1 MQRSLYSH
9 ATDVEIRPL
18 NEEKAVQAAVDLIGE
33 FFVFTVAVV
42 AMIFEVQRSARSE
55 ARKEEARK
63 QELEAMKQ
71 RDEELSREVELLRSK
86 YEELEKLAKG
96 QGLSGIF
103 NFKHVADKEGANSL
117 KPIGDTVP
125 IFSPITKRPHWSPY
139 PPTPHVAFTAS
150 RETEPKTSHS
160 LLHHQHSTKPQN
172 PFHLSVEI
180 GIKHFEQTEVKRGRV
195 FVMRKGSKSNCK
207 SVSHKLFKDKAKNRV
222 DDLQGMFMDLQ
233 FARKESRTIDATLLE
248 EQVHQMLREWKSEL
262 NEPSPASSL
271 QQGGSVGSFSSDI
284 CRLLQ
289 LCEEED
295 DASSPLAAP
304 KPEPSDQKLDTGESL
319 VFQEG
324 FSVNHGQQEHSFPM
338 ADHRNSSLLGAR
350 SAGVNNLQGVNQLDY
365 HQLDL
370 RQSLDQNYYTC
381 FNGTALSVEDDLSHA
396 TSYLPSIC
404 PPPLAFLGP
413 KCALWDCPRP
423 AQGLDWCQDYCS
435 SFHAALAL
443 NEGPPGMAPVLRP
456 GGIGLKDALLF
467 AALSAKAQGKDVGIP
482 ECEGAATAKSPWNA
496 PELFDLFVL
505 EGEMLREWLFFDKP
519 RRAFESGNRKQRS
532 LPDYN
537 GRGWHESR
545 KQVMNEF
552 GGLKRSYYMD
562 PQPLNLF
569 EWHLY
574 EYEINKCDAC
584 ALYRLELK
592 LVDGKKNSR
601 GKLSNDSVADLQKQM
616 GRLSAE
622 FPSDS
627 KRNVKGRAKVNAK
640 VGVGTVYYTSSQ
652 GTATNGTFDYGT
664 GPPYD
669 YLVDNLS
676 GYYLT

>member
-1 MQRSLYSH
+1 
-9 ATDVEIRPL
+9 
-18 NEEKAVQAAVDLIGE
+18 
-33 FFVFTVAVV
+33 
-42 AMIFEVQRSARSE
+42 
-55 ARKEEARK
+55 
-63 QELEAMKQ
+63 
-71 RDEELSREVELLRSK
+71 
-86 YEELEKLAKG
+86 
-96 QGLSGIF
+96 
-103 NFKHVADKEGANSL
+103 
-117 KPIGDTVP
+117 
-125 IFSPITKRPHWSPY
+125 
-139 PPTPHVAFTAS
+139 
-150 RETEPKTSHS
+150 
-160 LLHHQHSTKPQN
+160 
-172 PFHLSVEI
+172 
-180 GIKHFEQTEVKRGRV
+180 
-195 FVMRKGSKSNCK
+195 MRKGSKSNCK

-304 KPEPSDQKLDTGESL
+304 KPEPNDQKLEVGESL

-324 FSVNHGQQEHSFPM
+324 FSVNHRQQEHGFPL
-338 ADHRNSSLLGAR
+338 ADQGKSSLLGVR
-350 SAGVNNLQGVNQLDY
+350 SAGVNNLEGANQLDY
-365 HQLDL
+365 QQFDLHQDF
-370 RQSLDQNYYTC
+370 DHNYYSC
-381 FNGTALSVEDDLSHA
+381 FNGTALSAGDALSHV

-404 PPPLAFLGP
+404 PPPSAFLGP

-456 GGIGLKDALLF
+456 GGIGLKDGLLF

-496 PELFDLFVL
+496 PELFDLLVL

-562 PQPLNLF
+562 PQPLNHF

-592 LVDGKKNSR
+592 LVDGKKNSK

-622 FPSDS
+622 FPSDN

-640 VGVGTVYYTSSQ
+640 VGVGTVYYTPTR